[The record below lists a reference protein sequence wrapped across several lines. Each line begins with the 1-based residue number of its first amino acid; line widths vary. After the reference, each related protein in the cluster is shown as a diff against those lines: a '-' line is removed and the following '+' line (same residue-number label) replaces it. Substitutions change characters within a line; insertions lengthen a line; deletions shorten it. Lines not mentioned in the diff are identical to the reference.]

1 LSLTEGGEIIIT
13 DGGDIIIIDRGA
25 SLDSSVCGMIET
37 IKKRKNAIRKKCKR
51 HNKNA
56 TK

>member
-13 DGGDIIIIDRGA
+13 DGGEIIITDEGA
-25 SLDSSVCGMIET
+25 SLDSSVCGVIET
-37 IKKRKNAIRKKCKR
+37 IKKGKCNKKSCKR

-56 TK
+56 TT